1 MHGTLRVASPSRMGT
16 PVEYVRPA
24 TEQSAFPEFC
34 NLTAPVSVE
43 VPGWSG
49 VDDDLDGV
57 LVPVAGDPE
66 GLGGIVESEPVGDQG
81 IR

>member
-1 MHGTLRVASPSRMGT
+1 MHGTLRVASPSWPGT

-34 NLTAPVSVE
+34 NLMATLSVE
-43 VPGWSG
+43 VPGRSG
-49 VDDDLDGV
+49 VDYHLDGV

-66 GLGGIVESEPVGDQG
+66 GLGGIVEPEPVGD
-81 IR
+81 